1 MAVAIWDH
9 HPSARELLDRRLE
22 RGWRPTP
29 TAMRDGEVI
38 LGFAACCVSDVES
51 AGSG

>member
-9 HPSARELLDRRLE
+9 HPTPRELLDARLA

-29 TAMRDGEVI
+29 TPLRSGDRV
-38 LGFAACCVSDVES
+38 LGFAADGI
-51 AGSG
+51 ARGTRP